1 MFALGVRLWTG
12 KDMAYPS
19 RFSVLIDFETRISSM
34 RTYIDNNRI
43 DSKTYMM
50 LTPGNAI
57 NGEIYE
63 LDIICSCEDENLVG
77 VVEFDSSLGAFVAYI
92 DNKPVYITSNMA
104 KYEIVGNIFEDWEE
118 FRDEICNFEKFDEI
132 INENKLQNE
141 ENEKQAML
149 KAKKE
154 EEKKQKEMEELPP
167 VEDKPETSSIG
178 PKKEIIEENPEN
190 LIEQVL
196 NQDVVVEDVPVSEAP
211 LEEVVS
217 TEEQTIPIEE
227 QIPDIPEIDIE
238 IPENLMP
245 EEFDVSEISE
255 FEVFVEDIPVIEDVV
270 EPDFEFEDEVQT
282 DIKLYVDGQGGKD
295 ISDGGFSY
303 IMQCGD
309 YERIDSGFVANTT
322 KQRME
327 LQSVITA
334 LSALTTKCN
343 VKIYT
348 TSQYLIVPFL
358 KGWISRWK
366 ANDWKKESD
375 EEIKNKDLWEELY
388 ELYSNQNIEWEFIK
402 PGSSIVEILRCIDLS
417 KEALAQRI

>member
-1 MFALGVRLWTG
+1 MFTLGVRLWTG

-19 RFSVLIDFETRISSM
+19 RFSILIDFESRVSSM

-50 LTPGNAI
+50 LTPGIAV

-63 LDIICSCEDENLVG
+63 MDIICSCEDENLVG

-92 DNKPVYITSNMA
+92 NGNPVYITDKMD
-104 KYEIVGNIFEDWEE
+104 KYEIVGNIFEDWDD
-118 FRDEICNFEKFDEI
+118 FKDFINNSEKFKKVIE
-132 INENKLQNE
+132 ETKLQNE
-141 ENEKQAML
+141 ENEKQAEL

-154 EEKKQKEMEELPP
+154 EEKKLKEQETIEVAKHIDEPETLIPEKEEKENNIPEIIETKKEIQETIEEELP
-167 VEDKPETSSIG
+167 
-178 PKKEIIEENPEN
+178 IIEE
-190 LIEQVL
+190 
-196 NQDVVVEDVPVSEAP
+196 
-211 LEEVVS
+211 
-217 TEEQTIPIEE
+217 
-227 QIPDIPEIDIE
+227 IPD

-245 EEFDVSEISE
+245 DEFQASEISD
-255 FEVFVEDIPVIEDVV
+255 FEVFIDEAPILEDMI
-270 EPDFEFEDEVQT
+270 EPDFDFEDDIQT
-282 DIKLYVDGQGGKD
+282 DIKLYVDGQGGKEE
-295 ISDGGFSY
+295 SDGSYSY

-309 YERIDSGFVANTT
+309 YERVDKGFCLNTT

-358 KGWISRWK
+358 KGWITRWK
-366 ANDWKKESD
+366 ANDWKKESN
-375 EEIKNKDLWEELY
+375 EEIKNKDLWAELY
-388 ELYSNQNIEWEFIK
+388 DLYSTQNVEWEFIK
-402 PGSSIVEILRCIDLS
+402 PGSSIVEVLRCVDLS
-417 KEALAQRI
+417 KEALINKN